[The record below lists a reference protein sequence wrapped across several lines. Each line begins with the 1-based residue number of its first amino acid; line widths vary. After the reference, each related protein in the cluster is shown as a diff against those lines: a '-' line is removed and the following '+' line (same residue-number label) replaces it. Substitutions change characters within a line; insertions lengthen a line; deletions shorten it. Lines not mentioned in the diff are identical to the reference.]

1 MLWSTC
7 FTFTVY
13 LYIEEVSSSYLNALS
28 FHIMTHLVNRSWPP
42 MYPWFRRSHAGVY
55 FWSPRHATTSQ
66 LGFNPHHL
74 RGEERE
80 RKSKVT
86 AIFAR
91 IEEYILFLCSVLS
104 DLCLALSG
112 ACLSP
117 VFSLLLAV
125 LCQST
130 ELKCHLIEPTVFRGW
145 GGFAAPKQ
153 AC

>member
-1 MLWSTC
+1 M
-7 FTFTVY
+7 FIIVHVYVYFTVTVQPFP
-13 LYIEEVSSSYLNALS
+13 ITK
-28 FHIMTHLVNRSWPP
+28 IT
-42 MYPWFRRSHAGVY
+42 
-55 FWSPRHATTSQ
+55 
-66 LGFNPHHL
+66 NPHHL

-80 RKSKVT
+80 RESKVT

>member
-1 MLWSTC
+1 MCERMNVGMYEHS
-7 FTFTVY
+7 VY
-13 LYIEEVSSSYLNALS
+13 VASILIT
-28 FHIMTHLVNRSWPP
+28 I
-42 MYPWFRRSHAGVY
+42 
-55 FWSPRHATTSQ
+55 
-66 LGFNPHHL
+66 NPHHL

-80 RKSKVT
+80 RESKVT

-117 VFSLLLAV
+117 VFSLLLAA

-130 ELKCHLIEPTVFRGW
+130 ELKRRLIEPTVFRGW

>member
-1 MLWSTC
+1 MH
-7 FTFTVY
+7 TVY
-13 LYIEEVSSSYLNALS
+13 ICASVYINISIRHKCV
-28 FHIMTHLVNRSWPP
+28 IIVNNSNK
-42 MYPWFRRSHAGVY
+42 SI
-55 FWSPRHATTSQ
+55 
-66 LGFNPHHL
+66 NPHHL

-80 RKSKVT
+80 RESKVT

-91 IEEYILFLCSVLS
+91 VEEYILFLCSVLS

-117 VFSLLLAV
+117 VFSLLFAA

>member
-1 MLWSTC
+1 MTAPPISTC
-7 FTFTVY
+7 DPAIMRQQYIRFT
-13 LYIEEVSSSYLNALS
+13 
-28 FHIMTHLVNRSWPP
+28 WPSEC
-42 MYPWFRRSHAGVY
+42 FRMR
-55 FWSPRHATTSQ
+55 FK
-66 LGFNPHHL
+66 NPHHL

-80 RKSKVT
+80 RESKVT

-145 GGFAAPKQ
+145 GASQPRSKHVSEGNSLRGVAPGSHVHTFYLLK
-153 AC
+153 